1 MSAVESW
8 KSARDET
15 GAYLIDRSPDYF
27 APLLNYLRHGKLILN
42 EGVNHIGVLEEA
54 KFFGLTG
61 VAEQLEELIK
71 ASRAVQTLGFSPPVP
86 APAKKKLRL
95 RGKELWLQQKTCEN

>member
-1 MSAVESW
+1 MDAPVLVSTALCMYIFLSIGSW
-8 KSARDET
+8 KSARDHT

-42 EGVNHIGVLEEA
+42 EGVNPTGVLEEA

-61 VAEQLEELIK
+61 VAEQLEETLK
-71 ASRAVQTLGFSPPVP
+71 AS
-86 APAKKKLRL
+86 
-95 RGKELWLQQKTCEN
+95 N

>member
-1 MSAVESW
+1 MMCNNIRSDSW
-8 KSARDET
+8 KSARDES

-42 EGVNHIGVLEEA
+42 EGVNPTGVFEEA

-61 VAEQLEELIK
+61 VAEQLEEQVKVHTFMLSEI
-71 ASRAVQTLGFSPPVP
+71 
-86 APAKKKLRL
+86 
-95 RGKELWLQQKTCEN
+95 

>member
-1 MSAVESW
+1 MCNDIRSDSW
-8 KSARDET
+8 KSARDES

-42 EGVNHIGVLEEA
+42 EGVNPTGVFEEA

-61 VAEQLEELIK
+61 VAEQLEEQVKVHTFIFQNHPQ
-71 ASRAVQTLGFSPPVP
+71 RY
-86 APAKKKLRL
+86 
-95 RGKELWLQQKTCEN
+95 